1 MRRVDKMGTKVWTS
15 DDVIKK
21 VSEYMNKEH
30 VDQVKRAYQ
39 FAKIAHNDQ
48 RRQSGEPYI
57 THPIQVAGILADLH
71 MDPETV
77 SAGFLHDVVEDTGV
91 ELSDVKELF
100 GNDVALIVDGVTKL
114 SKIKYKSSE
123 ERLAENHRK
132 LLLAMCKDIRV
143 MIVKLADRL
152 HNMRTLKSLRPDK
165 QRRIAKETLEIY
177 APIADRLGIGTIKW
191 ELEDI
196 SLRYLNPQQYYRIV
210 HLMNSRRDQRVDY
223 IQNAIDEVKRAI
235 SDLDIKSEI
244 YGRPKHIYSV
254 YRKMVEKHKQFSQ
267 IYDLLAIRVI
277 VQSIK
282 DCYAVLG
289 AIHSEWKPMPGRFK
303 DYIAMPKANMYQSLH
318 TTVIGPEG
326 KPLEVQIR
334 TEEMHRVAEF
344 GIAAHWAYK
353 EGIRSKVKTSQD
365 NNKLNWFKQI
375 IELQEDTDD
384 AADFMDSV
392 KGELFGDHVYVFT
405 PKGDV
410 FELPKGAGPLD
421 MAYMIHTEVGNHTTG
436 ARVNG
441 KIVPLDHQ
449 VKNGDIVDIITST
462 SSAGPSRD
470 WIPLVHTRRARN
482 KIKQYFR
489 LEDRAKNIE
498 NGKNIITRKLR
509 EAGFDAHDVMAP
521 ENLEKAAV
529 NMHYQ
534 HAEDLL
540 AAIGFGDLQPT
551 GVVNRLTQDLRDR
564 QKRQRQDQAEK
575 EVLEGHQT
583 ISETSS
589 ETAKKKKRQKASN
602 GIIIEGVDNL
612 LVRLSHCCTP
622 VPGDPIVGYITKGR
636 GVSVHRVDCP
646 NIAKAEQNGERLIEV
661 SWAND
666 PGDRTNYDAALSVQ
680 GYNRAGLLT
689 NILTTVNNVT
699 KTVSSVNGQVDNNK
713 MATISLLVGVRNL
726 EQLDRLVNNLKI
738 IPDVYLVERKFR

>member
-1 MRRVDKMGTKVWTS
+1 MATKIWTA

-21 VSEYMNKEH
+21 VSEYMNDDH
-30 VDQVKRAYQ
+30 VQFVKKAYE
-39 FAKIAHNDQ
+39 FAKVAHKDQ
-48 RRQSGEPYI
+48 MRQSGEPYI

-77 SAGFLHDVVEDTGV
+77 SSGFLHDVVEDTGA

-132 LLLAMCKDIRV
+132 LLLAMSKDIRV

-152 HNMRTLKSLRPDK
+152 HNMRTLKSLRPEK

-223 IQNAIDEVKRAI
+223 IQKAIQEVKSAI
-235 SDLDIKSEI
+235 SDLGIKSEI

-254 YRKMVEKHKQFSQ
+254 YKKMVDKHKQFSQ
-267 IYDLLAIRVI
+267 IYDLLAIRII

-289 AIHSEWKPMPGRFK
+289 AIHTEWKPMPGRFK

-353 EGIRSKVKTSQD
+353 EGITNGVKTSQD

-375 IELQEDTDD
+375 IELQEETDD

-421 MAYMIHTEVGNHTTG
+421 MAYIIHTEVGNHTTG
-436 ARVNG
+436 AKVNG
-441 KIVPLDHQ
+441 KIVPLDYQ
-449 VKNGDIVDIITST
+449 VKTGDIVDIITST
-462 SSAGPSRD
+462 GSSGPSRD
-470 WIPLVHTRRARN
+470 WITMVHTRRARN

-489 LEDRAKNIE
+489 LEDREQNIE
-498 NGKNIITRKLR
+498 NGRNILTRKLR
-509 EAGFDAHDVMAP
+509 ELGFDAHELLSP
-521 ENLEKAAV
+521 ERLAKAATS
-529 NMHYQ
+529 MHYQ
-534 HAEDLL
+534 HADDLL
-540 AAIGFGDLQPT
+540 AAIGFGDVQPT
-551 GVVNRLTQDLRDR
+551 GVVNRLTEDVRARL
-564 QKRQRQDQAEK
+564 KRERQDQAEK
-575 EVLEGHQT
+575 EVLEEHQT
-583 ISETSS
+583 ISERS
-589 ETAKKKKRQKASN
+589 EQTKQQKKKQKASN
-602 GIIIEGVDNL
+602 GVVIEGVDNL

-622 VPGDPIVGYITKGR
+622 VPGDKIVGYITKGR

-646 NIAKAEQNGERLIEV
+646 NIAKAEQDGQRLIQV

-666 PGDRTNYDAALSVQ
+666 PNDRTTYAAILSVQ

-689 NILTTVNNVT
+689 NILTAVNNVT

-713 MATISLLVGVRNL
+713 MATISLSVGIRNL
-726 EQLDRLVNNLKI
+726 EQLDRLINTLKN

>member
-1 MRRVDKMGTKVWTS
+1 MTTKIWTAN
-15 DDVIKK
+15 DVIKK
-21 VSEYMNKEH
+21 VSEYMNDDH
-30 VDQVKRAYQ
+30 VKMVKRAYE
-39 FAKIAHNDQ
+39 FAKIAHKDQ
-48 RRQSGEPYI
+48 MRQSGEPYI

-77 SAGFLHDVVEDTGV
+77 SSGFLHDVVEDTGA
-91 ELSDVKELF
+91 ELSDVQELF

-223 IQNAIDEVKRAI
+223 IQKAINEVKSAI

-254 YRKMVEKHKQFSQ
+254 YKKMVDKHKQFSQ

-289 AIHSEWKPMPGRFK
+289 AIHTEWKPMPGRFK

-353 EGIRSKVKTSQD
+353 EGITNGVKGSQD

-436 ARVNG
+436 AKVNG

-462 SSAGPSRD
+462 SSSGPSRD
-470 WIPLVHTRRARN
+470 WVKMVHTRRARN

-489 LEDRAKNIE
+489 LEDREKNIE
-498 NGKNIITRKLR
+498 NGRNIITRKLR
-509 EAGFDAHDVMAP
+509 EEGFDAHKILTPDRL
-521 ENLEKAAV
+521 NQAAV

-534 HAEDLL
+534 RDEDLL
-540 AAIGFGDLQPT
+540 AAIGFGDVQPT
-551 GVVNRLTQDLRDR
+551 GVVNRLTQDVRAKL
-564 QKRQRQDQAEK
+564 KRERQDQAEK
-575 EVLEGHQT
+575 EVLEEHQT
-583 ISETSS
+583 ISESTES
-589 ETAKKKKRQKASN
+589 TKQHKKARKSSN
-602 GIIIEGVDNL
+602 GIVIEGVDNL

-622 VPGDPIVGYITKGR
+622 VPGDKIVGYITKGR

-646 NIAKAEQNGERLIEV
+646 NIAKAEQDGQRLIQV
-661 SWAND
+661 SWANE
-666 PGDRTNYDAALSVQ
+666 PGDRTIYSAILSVQ

-689 NILTTVNNVT
+689 NILNAVNNVT

-713 MATISLLVGVRNL
+713 MATISLSVGIRNL
-726 EQLDRLVNNLKI
+726 EQLERLISTLKN
-738 IPDVYLVERKFR
+738 IPDVYLVKRKFR

>member
-1 MRRVDKMGTKVWTS
+1 M
-15 DDVIKK
+15 
-21 VSEYMNKEH
+21 
-30 VDQVKRAYQ
+30 
-39 FAKIAHNDQ
+39 
-48 RRQSGEPYI
+48 
-57 THPIQVAGILADLH
+57 
-71 MDPETV
+71 
-77 SAGFLHDVVEDTGV
+77 
-91 ELSDVKELF
+91 
-100 GNDVALIVDGVTKL
+100 IVDGVTKL
-114 SKIKYKSSE
+114 SKIKYKSSQ

-223 IQNAIDEVKRAI
+223 IEKAIAEVKSAI
-235 SDLDIKSEI
+235 ADLDIKSEI

-277 VQSIK
+277 VDSIK

-289 AIHSEWKPMPGRFK
+289 AIHSKWKPMPGRFK

-353 EGIRSKVKTSQD
+353 EGIHSEVKASQD

-410 FELPKGAGPLD
+410 YELPKGAGPLD

-449 VKNGDIVDIITST
+449 VKTGDIVDIITST
-462 SSAGPSRD
+462 GSAGPSRD
-470 WIPLVHTRRARN
+470 WLPLVHTRRARN

-489 LEDRAKNIE
+489 QEDRAKNIE
-498 NGKNIITRKLR
+498 DGRLIITRKLR
-509 EAGFDAHDVMAP
+509 EEGFDPHAVMTP
-521 ENLEKAAV
+521 EKLEMTAT

-540 AAIGFGDLQPT
+540 AAIGFGDVQPT
-551 GVVNRLTQDLRDR
+551 GVVNRLTEDVRAQ
-564 QKRQRQDQAEK
+564 QKRERQDQAEK

-583 ISETSS
+583 ITENTSEA
-589 ETAKKKKRQKASN
+589 AKKKARKSSN
-602 GIIIEGVDNL
+602 GIVIEGVDNL

-622 VPGDPIVGYITKGR
+622 VPGDEIVGYITKGR
-636 GVSVHRVDCP
+636 GVSIHRVDCP
-646 NIAKAEQNGERLIEV
+646 NIVKAEENGERLIEV
-661 SWAND
+661 AWAND
-666 PGDRTNYDAALSVQ
+666 PGARTTYEASLSVQ
-680 GYNRAGLLT
+680 GYNRSGLLT
-689 NILTTVNNVT
+689 NVLTAVNNVT

-713 MATISLLVGVRNL
+713 MATISLLVGIRNL
-726 EQLDRLVNNLKI
+726 EQLERLINAIKNVH
-738 IPDVYLVERKFR
+738 DVYLVERKFR

>member
-1 MRRVDKMGTKVWTS
+1 
-15 DDVIKK
+15 
-21 VSEYMNKEH
+21 
-30 VDQVKRAYQ
+30 
-39 FAKIAHNDQ
+39 
-48 RRQSGEPYI
+48 
-57 THPIQVAGILADLH
+57 
-71 MDPETV
+71 
-77 SAGFLHDVVEDTGV
+77 
-91 ELSDVKELF
+91 
-100 GNDVALIVDGVTKL
+100 
-114 SKIKYKSSE
+114 
-123 ERLAENHRK
+123 
-132 LLLAMCKDIRV
+132 
-143 MIVKLADRL
+143 
-152 HNMRTLKSLRPDK
+152 
-165 QRRIAKETLEIY
+165 
-177 APIADRLGIGTIKW
+177 
-191 ELEDI
+191 
-196 SLRYLNPQQYYRIV
+196 
-210 HLMNSRRDQRVDY
+210 MNSRRDQRVDY
-223 IQNAIDEVKRAI
+223 IQKAINEVKSAI

-254 YRKMVEKHKQFSQ
+254 YKKMVDKHKQFSQ

-289 AIHSEWKPMPGRFK
+289 AIHTEWKPMPGRFK

-353 EGIRSKVKTSQD
+353 EGITNGVKGSQD

-436 ARVNG
+436 AKVNG

-462 SSAGPSRD
+462 SSSGPSRD
-470 WIPLVHTRRARN
+470 WVKMVHTRRARN

-489 LEDRAKNIE
+489 LEDREKNIE
-498 NGKNIITRKLR
+498 NGRNIITRKLR
-509 EAGFDAHDVMAP
+509 EEGFDAHKILTPDRL
-521 ENLEKAAV
+521 NQAAV

-534 HAEDLL
+534 RDEDLL
-540 AAIGFGDLQPT
+540 AAIGFGDVQPT
-551 GVVNRLTQDLRDR
+551 GVVNRLTQDVRAKL
-564 QKRQRQDQAEK
+564 KRERQDQAEK
-575 EVLEGHQT
+575 EVLEEHQT
-583 ISETSS
+583 ISESTES
-589 ETAKKKKRQKASN
+589 TKQHKKARKSSN
-602 GIIIEGVDNL
+602 GIVIEGVDNL

-622 VPGDPIVGYITKGR
+622 VPGDKIVGYITKGR

-646 NIAKAEQNGERLIEV
+646 NIAKAEQDGQRLIQV
-661 SWAND
+661 SWANE
-666 PGDRTNYDAALSVQ
+666 PGDRTIYSAIFSVQ

-689 NILTTVNNVT
+689 NILNAVNNVT

-713 MATISLLVGVRNL
+713 MATISLSVGIRNL
-726 EQLDRLVNNLKI
+726 EQLERLISTLKN
-738 IPDVYLVERKFR
+738 IPDVYLVKRKFR

>member
-1 MRRVDKMGTKVWTS
+1 MTTKIWTA

-21 VSEYMNKEH
+21 VSEYMNDDH
-30 VDQVKRAYQ
+30 VKMVKRAYE
-39 FAKIAHNDQ
+39 FAKIAHKDQ
-48 RRQSGEPYI
+48 MRQSGEPYI

-77 SAGFLHDVVEDTGV
+77 SSGFLHDVVEDTGAA
-91 ELSDVKELF
+91 LSDVQELF
-100 GNDVALIVDGVTKL
+100 GTDVALIVDGVTKL

-223 IQNAIDEVKRAI
+223 IQKAINEVKSAI

-254 YRKMVEKHKQFSQ
+254 YKKMVDKHKQFSQ

-289 AIHSEWKPMPGRFK
+289 AIHTEWKPMPGRFK

-353 EGIRSKVKTSQD
+353 EGITNGVKGSQD

-436 ARVNG
+436 AKVNG

-462 SSAGPSRD
+462 SSSGPSRD
-470 WIPLVHTRRARN
+470 WVKMVHTRRARN

-489 LEDRAKNIE
+489 LEDREKNIE
-498 NGKNIITRKLR
+498 NGRNIITRKLR
-509 EAGFDAHDVMAP
+509 EEGFDAHKILTPDRL
-521 ENLEKAAV
+521 NQAAV

-534 HAEDLL
+534 RDEDLL
-540 AAIGFGDLQPT
+540 AAIGFGDVQPT
-551 GVVNRLTQDLRDR
+551 GVVNRLTQDVRAKL
-564 QKRQRQDQAEK
+564 KRERQDQAEK
-575 EVLEGHQT
+575 EVLEEHQT
-583 ISETSS
+583 ISESTES
-589 ETAKKKKRQKASN
+589 TKQHKKARKSSN
-602 GIIIEGVDNL
+602 GIVIEGVDNL

-622 VPGDPIVGYITKGR
+622 VPGDKIVGYITKGR

-646 NIAKAEQNGERLIEV
+646 NIAKAEQDGQRLIQV
-661 SWAND
+661 SWANE
-666 PGDRTNYDAALSVQ
+666 PGDRTIYSAILSVQ

-689 NILTTVNNVT
+689 NILNAVNNVT

-713 MATISLLVGVRNL
+713 MATISLSVGIRNL
-726 EQLDRLVNNLKI
+726 EQLERLISTLKN
-738 IPDVYLVERKFR
+738 IPDVYLVKRKFR

>member
-1 MRRVDKMGTKVWTS
+1 MVD
-15 DDVIKK
+15 
-21 VSEYMNKEH
+21 
-30 VDQVKRAYQ
+30 
-39 FAKIAHNDQ
+39 
-48 RRQSGEPYI
+48 
-57 THPIQVAGILADLH
+57 
-71 MDPETV
+71 
-77 SAGFLHDVVEDTGV
+77 
-91 ELSDVKELF
+91 
-100 GNDVALIVDGVTKL
+100 
-114 SKIKYKSSE
+114 
-123 ERLAENHRK
+123 
-132 LLLAMCKDIRV
+132 
-143 MIVKLADRL
+143 
-152 HNMRTLKSLRPDK
+152 
-165 QRRIAKETLEIY
+165 
-177 APIADRLGIGTIKW
+177 
-191 ELEDI
+191 
-196 SLRYLNPQQYYRIV
+196 
-210 HLMNSRRDQRVDY
+210 
-223 IQNAIDEVKRAI
+223 
-235 SDLDIKSEI
+235 
-244 YGRPKHIYSV
+244 
-254 YRKMVEKHKQFSQ
+254 KHKQFSQ

-289 AIHSEWKPMPGRFK
+289 AIHTEWKPMPGRFK

-353 EGIRSKVKTSQD
+353 EGITNGVKGSQD

-436 ARVNG
+436 AKVNG

-462 SSAGPSRD
+462 SSSGPSRD
-470 WIPLVHTRRARN
+470 WVKMVHTRRARN

-489 LEDRAKNIE
+489 LEDREKNIE
-498 NGKNIITRKLR
+498 NGRNIITRKLR
-509 EAGFDAHDVMAP
+509 EEGFDAHKILTPDRL
-521 ENLEKAAV
+521 NQAAV

-534 HAEDLL
+534 RDEDLL
-540 AAIGFGDLQPT
+540 AAIGFGDVQPT
-551 GVVNRLTQDLRDR
+551 GVVNRLTQDVRAKL
-564 QKRQRQDQAEK
+564 KRERQDQAEK
-575 EVLEGHQT
+575 EVLEEHQT
-583 ISETSS
+583 ISESTES
-589 ETAKKKKRQKASN
+589 TKQHKKARKSSN
-602 GIIIEGVDNL
+602 GIVIEGVDNL

-622 VPGDPIVGYITKGR
+622 VPGDKIVGYITKGR

-646 NIAKAEQNGERLIEV
+646 NIAKAEQDGQRLIQV
-661 SWAND
+661 SWANE
-666 PGDRTNYDAALSVQ
+666 PGDRTIYSAILSVQ

-689 NILTTVNNVT
+689 NILNAVNNVT

-713 MATISLLVGVRNL
+713 MATISLSVGIRNL
-726 EQLDRLVNNLKI
+726 EQLERLISTLKN
-738 IPDVYLVERKFR
+738 IPDVYLVKRKFR

>member
-1 MRRVDKMGTKVWTS
+1 MATKIWTA
-15 DDVIKK
+15 DDVINK
-21 VSEYMNKEH
+21 VAEYMNDDH
-30 VDQVKRAYQ
+30 VKQVKKAYE
-39 FAKIAHNDQ
+39 FAKIAHRDQ
-48 RRQSGEPYI
+48 KRQSGEPYI

-77 SAGFLHDVVEDTGV
+77 SAGFLHDVVEDTGA
-91 ELSDVKELF
+91 ELSDIRELF
-100 GNDVALIVDGVTKL
+100 GDDVALIVDGVTKL
-114 SKIKYKSSE
+114 SKIKYKSSQ

-165 QRRIAKETLEIY
+165 RRRIAKETLEIY

-223 IQNAIDEVKRAI
+223 IQKAIKEVRSAI
-235 SDLDIKSEI
+235 ADLDIQSEI

-289 AIHSEWKPMPGRFK
+289 AIHSKWKPMPGRFK

-334 TEEMHRVAEF
+334 TEEMHWVAEF

-353 EGIRSKVKTSQD
+353 EGIRSEVKASQD

-410 FELPKGAGPLD
+410 YELPKGAGPLD

-470 WIPLVHTRRARN
+470 WLPLVHTRRARN

-489 LEDRAKNIE
+489 KEDRAKNIE
-498 NGKNIITRKLR
+498 DGRGLITRKLR
-509 EAGFDAHDVMAP
+509 EEGFDSHAVMTPAK
-521 ENLEKAAV
+521 LETTAT

-534 HAEDLL
+534 HADDLL
-540 AAIGFGDLQPT
+540 AAIGFGDVQPT
-551 GVVNRLTQDLRDR
+551 GVVNRLTEDVRAQ
-564 QKRQRQDQAEK
+564 QKRERQDQAEK

-583 ISETSS
+583 ITENSETSKKK
-589 ETAKKKKRQKASN
+589 AKKSSN
-602 GIIIEGVDNL
+602 GIVIEGVDNL

-622 VPGDPIVGYITKGR
+622 VPGDQIVGYITKGR
-636 GVSVHRVDCP
+636 GVSIHRVDCP
-646 NIAKAEQNGERLIEV
+646 NIVKAEENGERLIEV

-666 PGDRTNYDAALSVQ
+666 PAERTTYEASLSVQ

-689 NILTTVNNVT
+689 NVLTAVNNVT
-699 KTVSSVNGQVDNNK
+699 KTVSSVNGQVDHNK

-726 EQLDRLVNNLKI
+726 EQLERLINAIKNVR
-738 IPDVYLVERKFR
+738 DVYLVERKFR

>member
-1 MRRVDKMGTKVWTS
+1 
-15 DDVIKK
+15 
-21 VSEYMNKEH
+21 
-30 VDQVKRAYQ
+30 
-39 FAKIAHNDQ
+39 
-48 RRQSGEPYI
+48 
-57 THPIQVAGILADLH
+57 
-71 MDPETV
+71 
-77 SAGFLHDVVEDTGV
+77 
-91 ELSDVKELF
+91 
-100 GNDVALIVDGVTKL
+100 
-114 SKIKYKSSE
+114 
-123 ERLAENHRK
+123 
-132 LLLAMCKDIRV
+132 
-143 MIVKLADRL
+143 
-152 HNMRTLKSLRPDK
+152 
-165 QRRIAKETLEIY
+165 
-177 APIADRLGIGTIKW
+177 
-191 ELEDI
+191 
-196 SLRYLNPQQYYRIV
+196 IV

-223 IQNAIDEVKRAI
+223 IQKAINEVKSAI

-254 YRKMVEKHKQFSQ
+254 YKKMVDKHKQFSQ

-289 AIHSEWKPMPGRFK
+289 AIHTEWKPMPGRFK

-353 EGIRSKVKTSQD
+353 EGITNGVKGSQD

-436 ARVNG
+436 AKVNG

-462 SSAGPSRD
+462 SSSGPSRD
-470 WIPLVHTRRARN
+470 WVKMVHTRRARN

-489 LEDRAKNIE
+489 LEDREKNIE
-498 NGKNIITRKLR
+498 NGRNIITRKLR
-509 EAGFDAHDVMAP
+509 EEGFDAHKILTPDRL
-521 ENLEKAAV
+521 NQAAV

-534 HAEDLL
+534 RDEDLL
-540 AAIGFGDLQPT
+540 AAIGFGDVQPT
-551 GVVNRLTQDLRDR
+551 GVVNRLTQDVRAKL
-564 QKRQRQDQAEK
+564 KRERQDQAEK
-575 EVLEGHQT
+575 EVLEEHQT
-583 ISETSS
+583 ISESTES
-589 ETAKKKKRQKASN
+589 TKQHKKARKSSN
-602 GIIIEGVDNL
+602 GIVIEGVDNL

-622 VPGDPIVGYITKGR
+622 VPGDKIVGYITKGR

-646 NIAKAEQNGERLIEV
+646 NIAKAEQDGQRLIQV
-661 SWAND
+661 SWANE
-666 PGDRTNYDAALSVQ
+666 PGDRTIYSAIFSVQ

-689 NILTTVNNVT
+689 NILNAVNNVT

-713 MATISLLVGVRNL
+713 MATISLSVGIRNL
-726 EQLDRLVNNLKI
+726 EQLERLISTLKN
-738 IPDVYLVERKFR
+738 IPDVYLVKRKFR